1 MQVPASQ
8 SASSLLLSTRPPHRF
23 SSGCDTLDA
32 LVTPRTF
39 SSTAYAAPQ
48 GPAEQGLARGAVLEL
63 LGPPGI
69 GKTRAQLGFVLAE
82 RFKKGG
88 GEVLVID
95 ADGALLPSLIS
106 DTAALYAQH
115 NGYHDSDVQA
125 VLEGVRYR
133 RVDSAWL
140 LIAFFRTLESWLEA
154 HPKVNLVIVD
164 SLSAHL
170 RPTLDSATRTL
181 IAETVRNAL
190 SVVCASGTVSVILS
204 THLSLKLFGPDQRPS
219 SWSRDAEALLVPQI
233 AERWIPQDVNAW
245 RVLLYYDERGE
256 RLASTLSSPEPTVA
270 TRASFA
276 MDALGPCD
284 VPEAPPL
291 ENGSSPS

>member
-23 SSGCDTLDA
+23 SSGCGTLDA
-32 LVTPRTF
+32 LVTPATF
-39 SSTAYAAPQ
+39 SSTAYATPQ
-48 GPAEQGLARGAVLEL
+48 APAEPGLAHGAVLEV

-69 GKTRAQLGFVLAE
+69 GKTRTLLGFVLAE
-82 RFKKGG
+82 RFREGG

-95 ADGALLPSLIS
+95 ADGALLPSLICE
-106 DTAALYAQH
+106 TAQLYAQH
-115 NGYHDSDVQA
+115 NGYQDSDAQA

-133 RVDSAWL
+133 RIDSAWL
-140 LIAFFRTLESWLEA
+140 LIAFFRTLASWLA
-154 HPKVNLVIVD
+154 DYPKVNLVIID

-170 RPTLDSATRTL
+170 RPTLDSATRIL
-181 IAETVRNAL
+181 IAETVRAAL
-190 SVVCASGTVSVILS
+190 SSACAGGSVSVILT

-233 AERWIPQDVNAW
+233 AERWIPQDVDAW
-245 RVLLYYDERGE
+245 RMLLYYDERGE
-256 RLASTLSSPEPTVA
+256 RLASTLTSPGPTMA
-270 TRASFA
+270 TEASFA

-284 VPEAPPL
+284 VPEAPL
-291 ENGSSPS
+291 ANGTSPS

>member
-8 SASSLLLSTRPPHRF
+8 SASSLLLSARPPHRF
-23 SSGCDTLDA
+23 SCGCGALDV
-32 LVTPRTF
+32 LVTPRSF
-39 SSTAYAAPQ
+39 SAAAHAVPHA
-48 GPAEQGLARGAVLEL
+48 PSEPGLAHGAVLEL

-69 GKTRAQLGFVLAE
+69 GKTRALLGFVLAE
-82 RFKKGG
+82 RFRERG
-88 GEVLVID
+88 GEVFVID

-106 DTAALYAQH
+106 DTARLYAQH
-115 NGYHDSDVQA
+115 NSYHDSDVQA

-133 RVDSAWL
+133 RIDSAWL
-140 LIAFFRTLESWLEA
+140 LIAFFRTLEGWLQE
-154 HPKVNLVIVD
+154 HPNVNLVIVD

-181 IAETVRNAL
+181 IAETVRAAL
-190 SVVCASGTVSVILS
+190 SAVCANGSVSVILS

-233 AERWIPQDVNAW
+233 AERWIPQEVNAW

-256 RLASTLSSPEPTVA
+256 RLASTLSSPTPTLA
-270 TRASFA
+270 TQASFA

-284 VPEAPPL
+284 VPEAPL
-291 ENGSSPS
+291 EQSSSPS